1 MKPEHHMRQRLFLNR
16 WARRLDNWA
25 AALRKREKS
34 LRPKR
39 PRKTVN
45 A

>member
-1 MKPEHHMRQRLFLNR
+1 MKVDHHMARRNRLRR
-16 WARRLDNWA
+16 WAARFDRWA

-39 PRKTVN
+39 PRKE
-45 A
+45 AA

>member
-1 MKPEHHMRQRLFLNR
+1 MKVDHYMARRSRLLR
-16 WARRLDNWA
+16 WARKLDQWA
-25 AALRKREKS
+25 AALRKREKE

-39 PRKTVN
+39 AKKAVG